1 MFTDQEINQL
11 TPEEKAQ
18 LTQFVQQEMQ
28 NRGQKPPMAQQS
40 PDNLGLLGKL
50 GRGAGLGL
58 QAGLQA
64 LPSILLE
71 GKAPAKEKTSEIK
84 ELIELEKFKS
94 LMEMDKLKR
103 ERGEFDL
110 EEAKRKSSLGAKVE
124 EEPTIDRQGLTVGGG
139 VSEAPTTQP
148 RTPQPTQP
156 KVDFSQMPTGSTPTD
171 KVDFTG
177 IPDIDSI
184 IEEVGNIPLMLDTV
198 SETVDNTGKI
208 SRTKKVQV
216 NPLVTKA
223 LEAKFSR
230 QGKLDDVEFEILK
243 KGKDEQAQNLRNA
256 DAITGLAQNTVA
268 VWKAAAQE
276 KEKIP
281 KIFGS
286 SKLRAVMPDIAE
298 GLNLEGFNWSKAYIG
313 QRIETAMALSKI
325 ITGGARIIKSVISEL
340 MKTLPQDDA
349 ITKDMESKIYQ
360 SIMNATTRAY
370 GRPLTPAEKAETDA
384 KIREVLSVDPA
395 QIPPEDMASMLQSI
409 PTHKRIEVNGVEY
422 NIPIEEFEEALK
434 DIGDND
440 IITFLD

>member
-1 MFTDQEINQL
+1 MNGQQFTEEQLQAIKTEYDRLPPDQQMKIKVGL
-11 TPEEKAQ
+11 
-18 LTQFVQQEMQ
+18 QEMQ
-28 NRGQKPPMAQQS
+28 KQQQTQQ
-40 PDNLGLLGKL
+40 PQQTTFGRLGS
-50 GRGAGLGL
+50 AGL
-58 QAGLQA
+58 AGLQGA
-64 LPSILLE
+64 FKAMPSILM
-71 GKAPAKEKTSEIK
+71 GQAPAKEKTSEVK

-103 ERGEFDL
+103 EQAEFKLQED
-110 EEAKRKSSLGAKVE
+110 KRKSNLGAKVE
-124 EEPTIDRQGLTVGGG
+124 EEPTIDRQSLTVGGG
-139 VSEAPTTQP
+139 VSEAPTQP
-148 RTPQPTQP
+148 RTPQP

-177 IPDIDSI
+177 IPNIDSI

-370 GRPLTPAEKAETDA
+370 GRPLTPEEKAETDA